1 MTRPI
6 MLEPF
11 RDVPKNVVIRVVWR
25 SEGRG
30 DPERHV
36 VQTLEPEVQTFEIP
50 TEAPVTYDGQL
61 FRIIWQL
68 ELWQQE
74 KLLETRV
81 IRVGVHTPDPYLAC
95 GLKGNPFAL
104 EIGPVPAHLWLDRGS
119 SRAPKVNAGTLWQ
132 VLGVRGAGKSSQLQ
146 HWREQTGG
154 AYHYCHPNVLSR
166 FTLPPVASIAYW
178 DEADRIAPAF
188 LRNAF
193 ARAAR
198 VEATIVIGT
207 HRDLSSEATR
217 AGIKKVQTI
226 RLGRIHRSQLLEW
239 AAQRIRASSLP
250 TGSTYTLSAE
260 NAKVMLEQSPD
271 SWRELT
277 GLLHAHCATW
287 VALSGEQKAQSDD
300 GARALRSP
308 VFDQVS

>member
-6 MLEPF
+6 MLEHF
-11 RDVPKNVVIRVVWR
+11 CDAPKNTVIRVVWR

-36 VQTLEPEVQTFEIP
+36 VQTLKPDVQTSEIP
-50 TEAPVTYDGQL
+50 TEAPITYDGQL

-68 ELWQQE
+68 ELWLEE
-74 KLLETRV
+74 KLLETRAV
-81 IRVGVHTPDPYLAC
+81 RVGVHTPDPYLAC
-95 GLKGNPFAL
+95 GLKRNPFAL

-119 SRAPKVNAGTLWQ
+119 SRAPLANSGTLWQ
-132 VLGVRGAGKSSQLQ
+132 VLGVRGAGKSSQVR

-154 AYHYCHPNVLSR
+154 AYHYCHPNLLSR
-166 FTLPPVASIAYW
+166 FTPPPVASIAYW
-178 DEADRIAPAF
+178 DEADRIASAL

-198 VEATIVIGT
+198 VGATIVIGT
-207 HRDLSSEATR
+207 HRDVSGEATR
-217 AGIKKVQTI
+217 AGIKKIQTI

-239 AAQRIRASSLP
+239 AAQRIQASSLP
-250 TGSTYTLSAE
+250 TGTAYTISVEDAE
-260 NAKVMLEQSPD
+260 VMLEQSPD
-271 SWRELT
+271 SWRELA

-287 VALSGEQKAQSDD
+287 VALSDEQKAQSDD
-300 GARALRSP
+300 RARAPP
-308 VFDQVS
+308 VPCF